1 MQNKFIII
9 IFLLATAFSLRAQN
23 LEVSGTV
30 RDAES
35 HLPVTG
41 ARLTDLNQPGHQAVT
56 DIDGFFRLKI
66 NRGDSVRI
74 THPDYIAKVVR
85 ITSAHPVIEIRH
97 KAVMLHQVIVTADP
111 LRDAVHSVSI
121 NDRAKQISQPRNV
134 ADLFADVPGFSIQ
147 KRSNTS
153 MEPSL
158 YAFKYE
164 QMNVRYDGSSKMVN
178 ACPNRMDPATAHIIP
193 EDVSKI
199 EVIKGPFSVRF
210 GQSFGATVNM
220 VTRKPRDYGP
230 GFHGAI
236 EGGYETN
243 GQNRVV
249 RSELVNVTGKWAY
262 GVEGEYRKFGDY
274 TDGSGVVTPAGFTT
288 LSYSLK
294 AGYMPRKGRHFYA
307 HWHQKFGRDIKHA
320 GLPMD
325 SPVDD
330 SYLINLGYDA
340 KEFFPKTDLSIKTY
354 ASYVD
359 HLMTN
364 GYRLKEPR
372 PNYPGIDARTPVYSR
387 TFGGKVELTRRPDK
401 NTLWYFGSDAD
412 IIQRD
417 GNKTVIVN
425 VNPNTGQPMNPP
437 VVKHFSVWQGAQIND
452 FGLYAEYHRKLRN
465 GLYLTGGVRA
475 DAVYSFARHPD
486 PGLVQIYGDIKPVT
500 HFTLSGNIALK
511 YRHGDWQWEAA
522 LGRGTRTP
530 SMLERYIYRFTVGE
544 DARQYIGNPYLKP
557 ETNNQLQLGLRKRWN
572 NLQAGA
578 DLFASYFQ
586 NYITAVINPSLGSGG
601 GGCTAGPP
609 MAPRQFQNVEA
620 YQYGFTALLAAYLTP
635 ELRFHADFS
644 LTKAY
649 NLSLDEPLAQVAP
662 ATGHVGLKYQRG
674 KYWFDLRSELVAAQ
688 NDFSPSFGETATPG
702 HITYDFRAGWQPN
715 KHLSVGAAVLN
726 LTDAAYYNHL
736 NFAFRNNGTLNGRR
750 IYEPGRNF
758 SFYLK
763 YRF

>member
-1 MQNKFIII
+1 MRIKIII
-9 IFLLATAFSLRAQN
+9 SILMLTSISLLHAQN

-35 HLPVTG
+35 HLPVAG
-41 ARLTDLNQPGHQAVT
+41 ATLTDLNRPGTKAVT
-56 DIDGFFRLKI
+56 DIEGQFRIKI
-66 NRGDSVRI
+66 KRGDSIRVM
-74 THPDYIAKVVR
+74 HPDYTAKTVR
-85 ITSAHPVIEIRH
+85 ITSAHPVVELQH

-164 QMNVRYDGSSKMVN
+164 EMNVRYDGSSKMVN

-193 EDVSKI
+193 EDVTKI

-220 VTRKPRDYGP
+220 VTRKPHDYGP
-230 GFHGAI
+230 GFHGAV

-249 RSELVNVTGKWAY
+249 RSELVNVGKKWAY
-262 GVEGEYRKFGDY
+262 GIEGEYRKFGDY
-274 TDGSGVVTPAGFTT
+274 IDGSGVLTPAGFTT
-288 LSYSLK
+288 ASYSFK
-294 AGYMPRKGRHFYA
+294 AGYKPRKSRHFYA
-307 HWHQKFGRDIKHA
+307 HWHQKFGRNIDHA

-325 SPVDD
+325 SPIDD
-330 SYLINLGYDA
+330 SYLISLGYDA
-340 KEFFPKTDLSIKTY
+340 KAIAPNTDLSVKTY
-354 ASYVD
+354 ASYVN

-364 GYRLKEPR
+364 GYKLREPR

-387 TFGGKVELTRRPDK
+387 TFGGKVELTRKPAK
-401 NTLWYFGSDAD
+401 NILWYFGTDVD

-417 GNKTVIVN
+417 GSKTVVVN
-425 VNPNTGQPMNPP
+425 VNPNTGQAMNPP

-452 FGLYAEYHRKLRN
+452 FGLYAERHQQLRK
-465 GLYLTGGVRA
+465 GLYLSAGLRA

-486 PGLVQIYGDIKPVT
+486 PGLKQIYGDIKPVT
-500 HFTLSGNIALK
+500 HFAVSGNIALK
-511 YRHGDWQWEAA
+511 YRKAGWQWEAA

-530 SMLERYIYRFTVGE
+530 SMLERYIYRFTIGE

-557 ETNNQLQLGLRKRWN
+557 ETNNQLQLGVRKHWN
-572 NLQAGA
+572 NLQAGL
-578 DLFASYFQ
+578 DIFGSYFQ
-586 NYITAVINPSLGSGG
+586 NYITAVINSSLGSGG
-601 GGCTAGPP
+601 GGCMAGPP
-609 MAPRQFQNVEA
+609 MAPRQFQNVDA
-620 YQYGFTALLAAYLTP
+620 YQYGFTGLFAAYITP
-635 ELRFHADFS
+635 ELRLHADFS

-649 NLSLDEPLAQVAP
+649 NLTLDEPLAQVAP
-662 ATGHVGLKYQRG
+662 GSGHIGLKYQRA

-702 HITYDFRAGWQPN
+702 HVTYDFRAGWQPG

-726 LTDAAYYNHL
+726 LTNAAYYNHL
-736 NFAFRNNGTLNGRR
+736 NFAFRNSGPLTGRR

-763 YRF
+763 FRF